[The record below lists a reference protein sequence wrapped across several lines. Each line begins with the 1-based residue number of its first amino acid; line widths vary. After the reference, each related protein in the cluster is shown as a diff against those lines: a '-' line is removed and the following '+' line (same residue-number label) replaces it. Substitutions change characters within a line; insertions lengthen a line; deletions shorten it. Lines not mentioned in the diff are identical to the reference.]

1 MDNQNKTQESLLS
14 RHRKTT
20 LRFSPHPKPRS
31 MTVRVLHHPTEPA
44 VARCARCGKYICKD
58 CAEAYTVTDGEYATN
73 VCASIAVNS
82 SLQKTLQN

>member
-1 MDNQNKTQESLLS
+1 MATKQTQESLLS

-44 VARCARCGKYICKD
+44 VARCAR
-58 CAEAYTVTDGEYATN
+58 V
-73 VCASIAVNS
+73 VNTYV
-82 SLQKTLQN
+82 KTALKHIPLLMANMPQMSVLRLL